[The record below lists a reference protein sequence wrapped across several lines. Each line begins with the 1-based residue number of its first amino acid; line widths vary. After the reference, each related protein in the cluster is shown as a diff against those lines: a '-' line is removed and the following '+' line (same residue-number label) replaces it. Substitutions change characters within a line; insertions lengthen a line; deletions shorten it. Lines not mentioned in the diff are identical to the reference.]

1 MPIDS
6 DLLLRALEMP
16 VRERAEL
23 ARRLLLSLE
32 TADFDADI
40 EEAWAE
46 EIEARLSAVD
56 RGDSVP
62 VEWQPAMDRIRSS
75 LRKES
80 AK

>member
-6 DLLLRALEMP
+6 DLLSRALEMP

-32 TADFDADI
+32 TADFVGDV

-46 EIEARLSAVD
+46 EIEARLAAVD

-62 VEWQPAMDRIRSS
+62 VDWQPAIDRIRSS
-75 LRKES
+75 LRRKDS
-80 AK
+80 A

>member
-6 DLLLRALEMP
+6 ELLSRALEMP

-32 TADFDADI
+32 TADFDADV

-56 RGDSVP
+56 RGDSIP
-62 VEWQPAMDRIRSS
+62 VDWRPAIDRIRGS
-75 LRKES
+75 LRRDP
-80 AK
+80 AG

>member
-6 DLLLRALEMP
+6 DILSRALEMP
-16 VRERAEL
+16 IRERAEL

-32 TADFDADI
+32 TADFEEDA

-46 EIEARLSAVD
+46 EVEARLSAVD

-62 VEWQPAMDRIRSS
+62 VDWRPAIERIRNSLRQPA
-75 LRKES
+75 K
-80 AK
+80 